1 MLTYPNATAT
11 QYRDLYERP
20 KTNNSH
26 HEQVGACQTEA
37 IYNLLIS
44 ILA

>member
-1 MLTYPNATAT
+1 MPTAT
-11 QYRDLYERP
+11 QNSDLYERP

-26 HEQVGACQTEA
+26 HEQVGACQTET
-37 IYNLLIS
+37 IYSILIS